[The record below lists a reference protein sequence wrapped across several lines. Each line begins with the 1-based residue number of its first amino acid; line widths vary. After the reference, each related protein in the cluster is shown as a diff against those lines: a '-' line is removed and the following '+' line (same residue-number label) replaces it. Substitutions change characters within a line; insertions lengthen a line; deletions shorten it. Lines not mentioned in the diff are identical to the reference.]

1 MDVVLHN
8 HKAKHVCDIPD
19 GLRELCADISR
30 EVIRSQPMDIYDFIA
45 NYLDTLMVTREN
57 AKVAMKVVQNIMLKS
72 EQIVEILSGTG
83 LKLKEIAAA
92 APRLQKAFRAYLDA
106 VDGQRKECGCDDD
119 SDIDNECEIS
129 ICRILKET
137 GATFEEAHCAAI
149 KIQALFRGHYERMSL
164 AEKRGEVQWQR
175 AAVNTMEIL
184 RKSGVSRSEA
194 SHAAITIQAAY
205 RGYYTRK
212 NLQMNKCK
220 LSENY
225 SKHVTSECILLI
237 FVPGCIDLQ
246 EKEGRTDLDEQIDMS
261 AWFDMMFENY
271 GLTIEQAN
279 EAAIIIQT
287 AYRRYRERKHPRSEF
302 MSSSKISSS
311 IEKLDSLNEVVISA
325 SKESDRK
332 QEKIGQIQTES
343 SDDDDSEIGLRAVKF
358 PSTISGHSEDSTE
371 IREASFVNDDQT
383 LTLIEALEEEELKKD
398 DGKEEMKEV
407 PSTNDSAGKI
417 RFADQEEHEDENHTV
432 EDTVED
438 EVENEQTET

>member
-1 MDVVLHN
+1 MDVMLHN
-8 HKAKHVCDIPD
+8 HKAKNVCDIPD

-119 SDIDNECEIS
+119 SDIDDECEIS

-194 SHAAITIQAAY
+194 SHAAVTIQAAY

-212 NLQMNKCK
+212 NLQMNK
-220 LSENY
+220 Y
-225 SKHVTSECILLI
+225 
-237 FVPGCIDLQ
+237 LQ
-246 EKEGRTDLDEQIDMS
+246 EKEGHTDLDDQIDMS
-261 AWFDMMFENY
+261 AWLDMMFENH
-271 GLTIEQAN
+271 GLTVERAN

-302 MSSSKISSS
+302 TSSSKISSS
-311 IEKLDSLNEVVISA
+311 IEREKLDSLDEVVISA

-332 QEKIGQIQTES
+332 QEKIGQLQTES
-343 SDDDDSEIGLRAVKF
+343 SDDDDSEIGIRAVKF

-371 IREASFVNDDQT
+371 IREASFENDDQT

-398 DGKEEMKEV
+398 DGKEEIEKV
-407 PSTNDSAGKI
+407 PSTSDSAGKI